1 MSLAVIGW
9 GVLLLLGLLFL
20 GVPVAVVMVI
30 VGIVGGLLIF
40 GPAFISNIGSVVW
53 STQNENLLTA
63 IPLFILLGEILL
75 RSGLADRM
83 YTSLALWMQRLPG
96 GLLHTNIGAS
106 ALFAATCGSSAA
118 TAATIGTVALP
129 NLMERGYPVRPALGS
144 LAAGGTLGIL
154 IPPSVALLVYGSLTS
169 TSVGQ
174 LFIAGVVPGILLTLA
189 FMVLILVQSLVG
201 GWRTR
206 ESADPRGFGYK
217 VRALRH
223 LVPATIVFGVVMG
236 GLYFGWA
243 TPTEA
248 AALGVFV
255 ALVLGRLFGR
265 LTLEVLHDCFR
276 HTAVLTGMIILIL
289 VGAFVL
295 NVSLSLSGIPQRIT
309 DAISALQ
316 VTPGEFVLWMVVLY
330 VILGCFLDVLSMQ
343 VTTIPILFP
352 VVLHFGIDPIWFGIF
367 VTLMSEIAM
376 ITPPIG
382 LNLFVMQGIRK
393 DGGDLRDVAI
403 GAFPYVLVMLA
414 FVALIWHVQQIVLWL
429 PKTMG

>member
-1 MSLAVIGW
+1 M
-9 GVLLLLGLLFL
+9 
-20 GVPVAVVMVI
+20 
-30 VGIVGGLLIF
+30 
-40 GPAFISNIGSVVW
+40 
-53 STQNENLLTA
+53 
-63 IPLFILLGEILL
+63 
-75 RSGLADRM
+75 RM
-83 YTSLALWMQRLPG
+83 
-96 GLLHTNIGAS
+96 
-106 ALFAATCGSSAA
+106 
-118 TAATIGTVALP
+118 
-129 NLMERGYPVRPALGS
+129 
-144 LAAGGTLGIL
+144 
-154 IPPSVALLVYGSLTS
+154 PSVALLVYGSLTS

-189 FMVLILVQSLVG
+189 FMFLILGQSLLG
-201 GWRTR
+201 GWRTI
-206 ESADPRGFGYK
+206 ESGAPGGLGYK
-217 VRALRH
+217 LRALRH
-223 LVPATIVFGVVMG
+223 LVPAMIVFGVVMG

-255 ALVLGRLFGR
+255 ALVQARLFGR
-265 LTLEVLHDCFR
+265 LTLAVLHDCFR

-295 NVSLSLSGIPQRIT
+295 NVCLSLSGIPQRIT
-309 DAISALQ
+309 DAISALK

-330 VILGCFLDVLSMQ
+330 MILGCFLDVLSMQ

-352 VVLHFGIDPIWFGIF
+352 VVTHFGIDPIWFGIF

-414 FVALIWHVQQIVLWL
+414 FVALIWYLQPIVLWL